1 MRKVAVR
8 LGVFVVGVV
17 VGVPSIARAQM
28 AAPPTT
34 LRVTVTQVKADMLD
48 EWLQLQKNELVP
60 ALKKGGVKTRTV
72 YSSGLF
78 GTTGEFLSI
87 TPIEKFADFDNPNPQ
102 TRALGAEGAAKL
114 TAKLRK
120 CIASQHSYLI
130 TRMEDLGNT
139 TPTPP
144 NFLVSTRVRIPVGK
158 IAEFQNI
165 VKTELTPIYKKA
177 NATVHGESA
186 GNRRQ
191 PERHHPLVRH
201 QQDGRNG
208 RRIAAREAAWSGGIP
223 QARRQNHQPWPGHR
237 AGDACPCQR
246 VELLTIRCR

>member
-1 MRKVAVR
+1 MRKMAVR
-8 LGVFVVGVV
+8 LGVFVVGVAL
-17 VGVPSIARAQM
+17 GSVPSIARAQM

-34 LRVTVTQVKADMLD
+34 LRVTVTQVKPDMLD

-102 TRALGAEGAAKL
+102 TRALGAEGAEKL
-114 TAKLRK
+114 TSKLRK

-139 TPTPP
+139 TSTPP

-177 NATVHGESA
+177 NAPFTVSQRGIG
-186 GNRRQ
+186 GN
-191 PERHHPLVRH
+191 PSDITLSYGINKLAEMDGGSLLVK
-201 QQDGRNG
+201 QLGQEGFLKL
-208 RRIAAREAAWSGGIP
+208 AAKITSLGPVIEQVMR
-223 QARRQNHQPWPGHR
+223 AR
-237 AGDACPCQR
+237 
-246 VELLTIRCR
+246 VSELSF